1 MERIQFGTLSI
12 SSCPVN
18 QYMEK
23 FFESSEAPDA
33 QIETKKQESFIQ
45 ALENLQNGDL
55 DLLAMPAR
63 LLHGKQMEMYEADCQ
78 VHGARAPRTPNMVL
92 VSENKIQYQP
102 KSAIILC
109 ESKLIRRQL
118 RRSRGG
124 MRVLSPNAFIE
135 IEKRDESLGNELE
148 RYSWMEKLR
157 QNNEI
162 DGYIIP
168 RVIYSTLNI
177 SERRHT
183 LLPDPQNR
191 GDDHFLPTAYS
202 DLVVLVGRKNYP
214 NKNAKLF
221 SEIEGETVWK
231 IQNHFIGEMDEN
243 QLNGIGILTRHR
255 KMSTLMKQAEE
266 HKDLTMEQAFHDLE
280 GEANTNE
287 VLVEFRI
294 ETISNDGKRTIAVDR
309 VIPYSGYEIAMIA
322 TEKDW
327 RRVIES
333 SKITGIDFFN
343 N

>member
-148 RYSWMEKLR
+148 RYSWMERLR

-231 IQNHFIGEMDEN
+231 IQNHFIGKMDEN

>member
-231 IQNHFIGEMDEN
+231 IQNHFIGKMDEN

>member
-148 RYSWMEKLR
+148 RYSWMERLR

>member
-23 FFESSEAPDA
+23 FFESNEAPDT
-33 QIETKKQESFIQ
+33 QIENEEQESFTQ
-45 ALENLQNGDL
+45 ALESLQNGDL

-63 LLHGKQMEMYEADCQ
+63 LLHGKQVEMYEANCQ
-78 VHGARAPRTPNMVL
+78 VHGARTPRTPNMVL

-118 RRSRGG
+118 RRSRRG
-124 MRVLSPNAFIE
+124 MRVLSPVAFIE
-135 IEKRDESLGNELE
+135 IEKRNESLGNELE
-148 RYSWMEKLR
+148 RYAWMEKLR
-157 QNNEI
+157 QNKEI

-191 GDDHFLPTAYS
+191 GDNHFLPTAYS

-214 NKNAKLF
+214 NKNSKLF

-231 IQNHFIGEMDEN
+231 IQNHFIGRMDEN

-266 HKDLTMEQAFHDLE
+266 HRDLTMEQAFHDLE

-309 VIPYSGYEIAMIA
+309 VIPYSGYEVAMIA

-333 SKITGIDFFN
+333 SKIAGIDFFN

>member
-33 QIETKKQESFIQ
+33 QIETKKQESFNQ

-63 LLHGKQMEMYEADCQ
+63 LLHGKQMEMHEADCQ
-78 VHGARAPRTPNMVL
+78 VHGARTPRTPNMVL

-124 MRVLSPNAFIE
+124 MRVLSPTAFIE

-202 DLVVLVGRKNYP
+202 DLVVLVGRRNYP